1 MCGIVGKVNR
11 DPARPVNPEQVAL
24 MKRCIV
30 HRGPDEE
37 GTYLDAPAG
46 LGFQRLAIID
56 LKCGQ
61 QPMFNEDGS
70 LVIVFNGEIY
80 NYPQLREEL
89 LAHGHVF
96 QTHSDTETILHGYE
110 QWGPD
115 VTRRLRGMFA
125 FAIWNKKLRSLF
137 LARDRTGKK
146 PLYWAQFR
154 EGAADESLVFASELK
169 AILADP
175 AAERRVDTTALSHY
189 LTYQYVPQP
198 WSIYQGIQKLPP
210 AHWLM
215 YEGGHVTVERYW
227 KLEFGPKLDISMD
240 EAMEGT
246 LAELDEAVRV
256 RLMSEVP
263 LGCFLSGGVD
273 SSAVVA
279 MMRRHISGPLRTFSI
294 GFNEREFNELDYAR
308 QVAQQ
313 FSTEHQ
319 EFIVEPNAL
328 ECLGLLAWHFDEP
341 FADSSAIP
349 TYYLSKMTRQHVT
362 VALNGDGGD
371 ESFAGYSR
379 YMGFPAFNRY
389 GKIPRALRQ
398 VLSGPSGALARIF
411 PNSAR
416 ADLLAY
422 ANRVSLLGEDHL
434 YVQLMVIFRDYQK
447 RQVMGAAYK
456 DTAGS
461 VDSEQLTVAIMQQ
474 MRGAADIDRK
484 MFADIEMYL
493 PGALLPK
500 VDRMTMANSLE
511 GRSPFLDGKLM
522 EYAARLPAELKFKA
536 GDPKHLLKQALLRIF
551 PREFL
556 YRPKMGFGVPVGEWF
571 RSDLRG
577 LTEELLLD
585 TRARSRGYLDP
596 GYVQKLV
603 NQHVSGQHNHSHRI
617 WSLLMFEAWARTFL
631 DRADPLRGPI
641 TFAL

>member
-11 DPARPVNPEQVAL
+11 DPQRPVDPAL
-24 MKRCIV
+24 IAHMKRCIL

-37 GTYLDAPAG
+37 GTFLEAPAA

-56 LKCGQ
+56 LACGQ
-61 QPMFNEDGS
+61 QPMYNEDDS

-80 NYPQLREEL
+80 NYTDLRDEL
-89 LAHGHVF
+89 ISLGHVF
-96 QTHSDTETILHGYE
+96 KTHSDTETILHGYE

-115 VTRRLRGMFA
+115 VTVRLRGMFA
-125 FAIWNKKLRSLF
+125 FAIWNKNDRSLF
-137 LARDRTGKK
+137 LARDRAGKK
-146 PLYWAQFR
+146 PLYWAQLRSGR
-154 EGAADESLVFASELK
+154 EDESLVFASELK

-175 AAERRVDTTALSHY
+175 TAERRVDTTAFSHY
-189 LTYQYVPQP
+189 LTYQYVPHP
-198 WSIYQGIQKLPP
+198 WSIYEGIQKLAPS
-210 AHWLM
+210 HWLL
-215 YEGGHVTVERYW
+215 YRDGRVTVQRYW
-227 KLEFGPKLDISMD
+227 KLEYEPKQNITM
-240 EAMEGT
+240 EAAMEES
-246 LAELDEAVRV
+246 LAQLDEAVRI

-279 MMRRHISGPLRTFSI
+279 MMRRHITGTLRTFSI
-294 GFNEREFNELDYAR
+294 GFREREFNELDYAR
-308 QVAQQ
+308 QVASQ
-313 FSTEHQ
+313 FSTQHE

-328 ECLGLLAWHFDEP
+328 ECLGMMAWHFDEP

-379 YMGFPAFNRY
+379 YMGFPAFNKY
-389 GKIPRALRQ
+389 AKIPRPLRQ
-398 VLSGPSGALARIF
+398 LLSSPSARLARLL
-411 PNSAR
+411 PNSSR

-422 ANRVSLLGEDHL
+422 ANRVSLLSEDHL

-456 DTAGS
+456 DTAGRA
-461 VDSEQLTVAIMQQ
+461 DSEGLTVTVMQQ
-474 MRGAADIDRK
+474 MAGAAAIDRK

-511 GRSPFLDGKLM
+511 GRSPFLDHKLM
-522 EYAARLPAELKFKA
+522 EFAATLPAELKFKA
-536 GDPKHLLKQALLRIF
+536 GDPKHLLKQALLKIF

-556 YRPKMGFGVPVGEWF
+556 YRPKMGFGVPLGDWF
-571 RSDLRG
+571 RKDLRP
-577 LTEELLLD
+577 LTEELLLSD
-585 TRARSRGYLDP
+585 RARQRGYLDP
-596 GYVQKLV
+596 VYVQKLV
-603 NQHVSGQHNHSHRI
+603 RQHVTGQHNHSHRI

-631 DRADPLRGPI
+631 DRSDPLDGPMV
-641 TFAL
+641 FGV